1 MKKGRKLENC
11 LEPKEF
17 GEVDPSTFSVA
28 TVFEPSL
35 KTFVG
40 LSVPSFFPMLSV
52 LISKVS
58 AV

>member
-1 MKKGRKLENC
+1 MKKGRKLENS

-17 GEVDPSTFSVA
+17 GGVDPSTFSLA
-28 TVFEPSL
+28 TVLQPSL

-40 LSVPSFFPMLSV
+40 LSVSSFFPTLSV